1 MKYMKVLHLL
11 PPGFGGIDAYVFS
24 HYKYMDQHKFRFDFL
39 TQNRQLEGAEPYR
52 DFSYQVYP
60 LPATASADRDGFI
73 QYVKRV
79 LSNQYN
85 IFHMHTSY
93 WTGFLLEELA
103 KQAGIKKVIVHAHAS
118 FVDEADPQKRKPLLE
133 RHEEI
138 KRDFPPDLA
147 TDFWA
152 CSQLAADW
160 LFGAQIPKSKIRIM
174 KNAIEVERFRFD
186 EARREA
192 LRHELGL
199 DGALALGTAGRFAYS
214 KNYDFLLD
222 VFAGFYRKNPRARLL
237 LLGDGELREDLE
249 RQIRENRLEDAVL
262 LLGWRTNMEAYFQAM
277 DLFLLPSRFEGLGI
291 AAVEAVASGLPCI
304 VSDQVP
310 KDVVFSPNTRQ
321 VPLVLSDWENAL
333 AELSQV
339 HIDRHEGVK
348 LTQAAGYDVREQAKE
363 LARSYMEGMGE
374 A

>member
-1 MKYMKVLHLL
+1 M
-11 PPGFGGIDAYVFS
+11 
-24 HYKYMDQHKFRFDFL
+24 
-39 TQNRQLEGAEPYR
+39 
-52 DFSYQVYP
+52 
-60 LPATASADRDGFI
+60 
-73 QYVKRV
+73 
-79 LSNQYN
+79 
-85 IFHMHTSY
+85 
-93 WTGFLLEELA
+93 
-103 KQAGIKKVIVHAHAS
+103 
-118 FVDEADPQKRKPLLE
+118 
-133 RHEEI
+133 
-138 KRDFPPDLA
+138 
-147 TDFWA
+147 
-152 CSQLAADW
+152 
-160 LFGAQIPKSKIRIM
+160 
-174 KNAIEVERFRFD
+174 
-186 EARREA
+186 
-192 LRHELGL
+192 GL
-199 DGALALGTAGRFAYS
+199 DGALVLGTAGRFAYS

>member
-1 MKYMKVLHLL
+1 M
-11 PPGFGGIDAYVFS
+11 
-24 HYKYMDQHKFRFDFL
+24 
-39 TQNRQLEGAEPYR
+39 
-52 DFSYQVYP
+52 
-60 LPATASADRDGFI
+60 
-73 QYVKRV
+73 KRV

-85 IFHMHTSY
+85 IFHIHTSY

-199 DGALALGTAGRFAYS
+199 DGALVLGTAGRFAYS

-304 VSDQVP
+304 VSDIRG
-310 KDVVFSPNTRQ
+310 NR
-321 VPLVLSDWENAL
+321 
-333 AELSQV
+333 ELIADQMRFQPGRTKEMQRILDEV
-339 HIDRHEGVK
+339 IRNPQLLMHLGDRNQEQIK
-348 LTQAAGYDVREQAKE
+348 KYDVQKVNCKMKKIYDSIRVSA
-363 LARSYMEGMGE
+363 SYGRTK